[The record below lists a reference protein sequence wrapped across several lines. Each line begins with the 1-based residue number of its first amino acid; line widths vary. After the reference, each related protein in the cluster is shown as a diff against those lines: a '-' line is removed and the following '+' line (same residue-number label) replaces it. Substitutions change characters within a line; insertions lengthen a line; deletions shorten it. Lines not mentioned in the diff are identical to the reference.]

1 MAYLPTVENSLIF
14 EKDCIVVLKY
24 LLCFPIKLYI
34 ISQCRVT
41 HVPRVVGLSIC
52 LPRTVGST
60 ICPAG
65 SQHMNE
71 CLSEQSSKNRMC
83 FLQLFCSLVSRQSST
98 AETGAAPSDES
109 REEGYGAADQLHQ
122 LTVRM
127 QHDNER
133 AHCDYKAWAFG
144 GICYIAKLTN
154 TPFCG

>member
-1 MAYLPTVENSLIF
+1 
-14 EKDCIVVLKY
+14 
-24 LLCFPIKLYI
+24 
-34 ISQCRVT
+34 
-41 HVPRVVGLSIC
+41 
-52 LPRTVGST
+52 
-60 ICPAG
+60 
-65 SQHMNE
+65 MNE
-71 CLSEQSSKNRMC
+71 CLSEHSSKNRMC

-109 REEGYGAADQLHQ
+109 LEEGYGAADQLHQ